1 MTIISKFA
9 IRQILYILF
18 VTTLLASCSES
29 SCDEARLEYALE
41 FAGDNRSELERVIS
55 HYDKDPEKLEAAKFL
70 IRNMPRWYSYSGWQ
84 LDSIKPVLS
93 YIANTPNVNVMTEEQ
108 RSTWGAFSINEL
120 KKVYDCHVIT
130 SNYLIKNID
139 QAFNNWKNRPWN
151 RTLPF
156 DDFCEFCY
164 HTV

>member
-1 MTIISKFA
+1 MDIIGKFFIIQLSYVLFA
-9 IRQILYILF
+9 IL
-18 VTTLLASCSES
+18 LLASCSGS
-29 SCDEARLEYALE
+29 SCDEARLEYALK

-55 HYDKDPEKLEAAKFL
+55 HYDKDPEKQEAAKFL

-93 YIANTPNVNVMTEEQ
+93 YIANTPNVNIMTEEQ
-108 RSTWGAFSINEL
+108 RSTWGTFSVNEL

-139 QAFNNWKNRPWN
+139 KMNKK
-151 RTLPF
+151 
-156 DDFCEFCY
+156 
-164 HTV
+164 

>member
-1 MTIISKFA
+1 MVKISKFA

-29 SCDEARLEYALE
+29 SCDEARLEYALK

-93 YIANTPNVNVMTEEQ
+93 YIANTAQ
-108 RSTWGAFSINEL
+108 
-120 KKVYDCHVIT
+120 
-130 SNYLIKNID
+130 
-139 QAFNNWKNRPWN
+139 WKN
-151 RTLPF
+151 TG
-156 DDFCEFCY
+156 EFF
-164 HTV
+164 